1 MRAKTITT
9 LVSGLVVALGIN
21 AAIAQT
27 APAVGA
33 DLHHYLGRTNNSSYW
48 IAHGSVKDLGLGKR
62 GATLLQNTMIEVSFT
77 NGITGTVRSI
87 ANELEVDC
95 HRGTYVDLTERH
107 FAEEFARGTQM
118 FESTLDG
125 LSLLHPEQHRPKV
138 GTVFYSIVNEVCT
151 FRVGVGKA

>member
-1 MRAKTITT
+1 MRAKTIPTF
-9 LVSGLVVALGIN
+9 VAGFVVTLGIN

-27 APAVGA
+27 GPAGGA
-33 DLHHYLGRTNNSSYW
+33 DLHHYLGRTNNSSFW
-48 IAHGSVKDLGLGKR
+48 IAHGSVKGLGLGKR
-62 GATLLQNTMIEVSFT
+62 GAALLQNTTIDVRFT

-87 ANELEVDC
+87 VNELEVDC

-118 FESTLDG
+118 FKSTLDG

-138 GTVFYSIVNEVCT
+138 GTVFYSFVNEVCT
-151 FRVGVGKA
+151 FRLSVGKA